1 MTSSHE
7 AAKLITGP
15 VALNLY
21 KWPQSQCPYKWITKY
36 WWLLASLCFLEPS
49 SDFYFYF

>member
-15 VALNLY
+15 AALDLY
-21 KWPQSQCPYKWITKY
+21 KWPLSQFRYKWIAKY
-36 WWLLASLCFLEPS
+36 CWLLPLLRFLEPS
-49 SDFYFYF
+49 SDFYF